1 MNKQFIVFIIA
12 VVIIGLLVFLGY
24 KSAGTG
30 TPADTA
36 TSTDQG
42 AAVGNVN
49 LSGEQ
54 LVVEDLLVGNG
65 AEAKAGDKVTVH
77 YTGTLTDGT
86 KFDSSLDKGEPF
98 VFTVGAGQ
106 VIKGWD
112 QGIPGM
118 KEGGKRKLYIAPS
131 LAYGET
137 AVGSIPA
144 NSALIFEVELLK
156 VEAGI
161 TATSAATQ

>member
-1 MNKQFIVFIIA
+1 MNKQFIVFIVA
-12 VVIIGLLVFLGY
+12 VVIIGILVFLGY
-24 KSAGTG
+24 RSAGTG
-30 TPADTA
+30 TPSDTA
-36 TSTDQG
+36 TPIDQG
-42 AAVGNVN
+42 AAVGSVN
-49 LSGEQ
+49 LDGEQ
-54 LVVEDLLVGNG
+54 LVIEDLTVGNG
-65 AEAKAGDKVTVH
+65 AEAKVGDKVTVH
-77 YTGTLTDGT
+77 YTGALTDGT
-86 KFDSSLDKGEPF
+86 KFDSSLDRGEPF

-156 VEAGI
+156 VEAGL
-161 TATSAATQ
+161 TPATVAQ